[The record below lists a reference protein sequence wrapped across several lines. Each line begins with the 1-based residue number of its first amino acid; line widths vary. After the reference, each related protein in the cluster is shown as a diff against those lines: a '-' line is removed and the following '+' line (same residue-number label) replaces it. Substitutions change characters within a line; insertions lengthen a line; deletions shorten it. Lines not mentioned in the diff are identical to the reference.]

1 MLSLWRK
8 ENSLDQRAI
17 FRSWRDWHHQARAF
31 DSNGPHS
38 WEGSQ
43 EHRPQGE
50 GRQAAERQAGH
61 VRRCFVPLPGP
72 LSAKADAM
80 PVPTGFRGGIDEAR
94 RMIDPASMH
103 VETPLRSHPGVGV
116 ATCLVLLLVALGCG
130 PVGAAQS
137 GGEHDNGL
145 RVGKIRIQNGDV
157 FDTERADENRV
168 LYRLANRWHYRTRPR
183 VIREALLFAEGDVF
197 DPRLLEESARLLR
210 TYRFLGEVQI
220 DAAPPHDGVV
230 DVDVRTRDVWSLNP
244 GVSFGRNGG
253 DNSYGFELQE
263 LNLLGRGIELDIDYS
278 SNVDRNG
285 VSMQTLN
292 PHAFGAHN
300 ELELFYGDNSDGN
313 RWRARFERPFYALD
327 VRQAFGFDLDDLSQR
342 ANVYQRGEIVDQY
355 LQEQRTGRAWFGTSA
370 GLVDGWVS
378 RWSVGLAIDRHRFQT
393 DPLGTGAAPL
403 PTDRDLRYPFL
414 QLETIEDDYRVWEN
428 RNQIGRSE
436 DVLLGTQLNLML
448 GWASPS
454 MGSDREAL
462 IYRLGAKRGF
472 PIDHEKTLLLG
483 IDLSGRRE
491 GSRGADELLH
501 LDAQYFH
508 PLSERN
514 LVFSRLQADL
524 GRALSFDQRL
534 LLGGDNGLRGFPL
547 RYQGG
552 DKRVLYTLEHR
563 YFSDWYP
570 FRLFRV
576 GAAAFL
582 DVGRAWGDDGL
593 ANDED
598 RWLSNIGVGLRL
610 GNTRSALGSVV
621 HIDLAAPLNRPGDV
635 DSLQLVVEVRRA
647 F

>member
-1 MLSLWRK
+1 MRSPWRK

-17 FRSWRDWHHQARAF
+17 FRSWRDRHHQPRAF
-31 DSNGPHS
+31 VPNAPHG
-38 WEGSQ
+38 WEGTPLR
-43 EHRPQGE
+43 EPQCE
-50 GRQAAERQAGH
+50 GPPAAERPGGYGGIDL
-61 VRRCFVPLPGP
+61 CLFPGP
-72 LSAKADAM
+72 LSTKAD
-80 PVPTGFRGGIDEAR
+80 PIPIPTGFREGIDDDLRTA
-94 RMIDPASMH
+94 DLAS
-103 VETPLRSHPGVGV
+103 VRADTPRNVPPRAGV
-116 ATCLVLLLVALGCG
+116 AACLVLLLVALCCG

-137 GGEHDNGL
+137 GATEHHGL

-157 FDTERADENRV
+157 FDTDRADENRM
-168 LYRLANRWHYRTRPR
+168 LYRLANRWHYRTRR
-183 VIREALLFAEGDVF
+183 GVIREALLFDEGDPF

-210 TYRFLGEVQI
+210 TYRFLGDVQI
-220 DAAPPHDGVV
+220 DAAPPRDGVV

-253 DNSYGFELQE
+253 GNSYGFELQE

-278 SNVDRNG
+278 SDVDRDG
-285 VSMQTLN
+285 VSLQTLN

-327 VRQAFGFDLDDLSQR
+327 VRRAFGFDLDDLSQR

-355 LQEQRTGRAWFGTSA
+355 LQEQRTGRAWLGTSA

-403 PTDRDLRYPFL
+403 PTDRELRYPFL

-454 MGSDREAL
+454 LGSDREAL
-462 IYRLGAKRGF
+462 IYRLGARRGF

-483 IDLSGRRE
+483 LDLSGRRE
-491 GSRGADELLH
+491 GRRGADELLH

-563 YFSDWYP
+563 YFSNWYP

-598 RWLSNIGVGLRL
+598 RWLSNVGVGLRL

-621 HIDLAAPLNRPGDV
+621 HIDLAAPLNRPSDV